1 VDAARR
7 RGVLGLA
14 DGILR
19 HATLN
24 LFRVAT
30 EVQRVIQVGRERRL
44 ISACATPRLH
54 VGVG

>member
-1 VDAARR
+1 MDAARR